1 MEKLGVLAKFK
12 ISHDIKD
19 LNAAGDG
26 GADEELV
33 SFGRELNALPDALGV
48 HRVEQSRGLGCDVNH
63 GDAVVVDA
71 ESGGHSHFAV
81 GMKCKALQPVGSL
94 FDDTCDLRLFQ
105 REVGDKHIT
114 EITTAVGSALANES
128 ESTVPTDAEYHR
140 GRQQCRLQPGLHFY
154 FTQMPDVVAFDGV
167 PLNRGRFGQGR
178 EFSRHEWAVRDQ
190 LCGN

>member
-1 MEKLGVLAKFK
+1 MAEADMEKPGVLAKFK

-26 GADEELV
+26 RSDEELV
-33 SFGRELNALPDALGV
+33 SFRREFNALPNALGV
-48 HRVEQSRGLGCDVNH
+48 HRVEQSCGFGCDVDH

-71 ESGGHSHFAV
+71 ESGGHSHFSV
-81 GMKCKALQPVGSL
+81 GMKGKALQPVGSL

-140 GRQQCRLQPGLHFY
+140 GQAAMPFAARASPLLHS
-154 FTQMPDVVAFDGV
+154 DAGFDCLRWRTIEPWTV
-167 PLNRGRFGQGR
+167 W
-178 EFSRHEWAVRDQ
+178 SRA
-190 LCGN
+190 